1 MSADIPVTRNDE
13 RHRFEAVCDGEVAGY
28 AEFRLRDGGVI
39 EFTHTVVDDRFEGRG
54 VGSTLVAEALDQVRA
69 EGLEVIATCP
79 FVRSYIERHQEYAD
93 LLAS

>member
-13 RHRFEAVCDGEVAGY
+13 RGRFEAVCDGEVAGY
-28 AEFRLRDGGVI
+28 AEFRLRDGVI
-39 EFTHTVVDDRFEGRG
+39 EFTHTVVEDRFEGRG
-54 VGSTLVAEALDQVRA
+54 VGSTLVSEALDQVRA
-69 EGLEVIATCP
+69 EGLDVVATCE